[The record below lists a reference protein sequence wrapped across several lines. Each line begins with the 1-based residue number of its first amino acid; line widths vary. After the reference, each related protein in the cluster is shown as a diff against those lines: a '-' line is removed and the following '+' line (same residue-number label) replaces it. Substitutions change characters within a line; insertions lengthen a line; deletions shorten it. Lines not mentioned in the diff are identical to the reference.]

1 MAFACAELKS
11 MVEKLWA
18 AGTSISASEA
28 ASLFRFGRLEKLV
41 TTSSNIRH
49 RRDIAYHRWK
59 SFREEAERLELQL
72 NQLREDLRYAEAML
86 RRFSRVIIKY
96 REALDR
102 WWDNRHEITRLENE
116 GNDLD
121 LQANGRWARLRRI
134 IRWIRTNYRI
144 RDHQERQLE
153 RGQRDLDRAQ
163 RILDRTTDNL
173 INCLWAHR
181 GVRGACQQER
191 DAENEAAATVRRVQ
205 LQVERAEEDL
215 QETLAEIERLYED
228 KARTSEEYETLIRQI
243 DRLDRQI
250 RRLLGV
256 LGDRAYLERTIADAQ
271 RRVTRHV
278 QEAFEA
284 RDQIHPIEA
293 RLDVLHD
300 RISDAW
306 QDFQYYSR
314 LWRKFQD
321 RWAD

>member
-18 AGTSISASEA
+18 AGVSISASEA

-41 TTSSNIRH
+41 TTSSNLRH
-49 RRDIAYHRWK
+49 HRDIAWHRWK

-72 NQLREDLRYAEAML
+72 DQLREDLRYAEAMV
-86 RRFSRVIIKY
+86 RRFSRVIIEY

-102 WWDNRHEITRLENE
+102 WWDNRREITRLENE
-116 GNDLD
+116 RNDLD
-121 LQANGRWARLRRI
+121 LQADGRWTRLRRI

-144 RDHQERQLE
+144 RDHQEGRLE
-153 RGQRDLDRAQ
+153 DAYEDLA
-163 RILDRTTDNL
+163 
-173 INCLWAHR
+173 
-181 GVRGACQQER
+181 
-191 DAENEAAATVRRVQ
+191 DAEQALADAELALEECHWHAQFEEVDCSGFQDDVDEANEAVSDAELAI
-205 LQVERAEEDL
+205 ERAEDDL

-228 KARTSEEYETLIRQI
+228 RAQTSEEYETLIRQI

-271 RRVTRHV
+271 RRVTRHA
-278 QEAFEA
+278 QEAWQA

-293 RLDVLHD
+293 RLDVVRD

-306 QDFQYYSR
+306 RDFQYYSR